1 MKIAHAGYSGPLV
14 GLATIVLIVSSLLAL
29 SSARGELLFSD
40 SFDYPAGNL
49 DGQGPPP
56 GSPPGQGGWI
66 KITHEPQVVPSG
78 LDFPGIL
85 TAGNSA
91 ALRSIPD
98 MVSDEAYA
106 AIGPV
111 TPDIGIVWIGFL
123 TRKDRQRLPH
133 GGFAVVA
140 AIGASILDPS
150 VGIGMIFEKNRY
162 GLDNDTGERGSRSVT
177 SVPVDRSTV
186 WLVTKLDFT
195 TGNEYLW
202 VNPSPETEPD
212 IANADA
218 WLPMT
223 AAFQS
228 AGFPYLR
235 LRVGY
240 THAIFQFDELRVG
253 TTFADVVNSEAGQI
267 TSKN

>member
-1 MKIAHAGYSGPLV
+1 MKITHAGYPRTLRGVVIIL
-14 GLATIVLIVSSLLAL
+14 TVSSLLII

-40 SFDYPAGNL
+40 SFDYLAGNL

-56 GSPPGQGGWI
+56 GSPPGQGGWV
-66 KITHEPQVVPSG
+66 TSNHNPRVASFG

-85 TAGNSA
+85 TAGHCARLNS
-91 ALRSIPD
+91 ID
-98 MVSDEAYA
+98 GTVSDEAIA

-111 TPDIGIVWIGFL
+111 TPDIGIVWVGFL
-123 TRKDRQRLPH
+123 AREARPSSAN

-140 AIGASILDPS
+140 VIGPSITDPS
-150 VGIGMIFEKNRY
+150 VGIGMIFDRNRY
-162 GLDNDTGERGSRSVT
+162 GLDNDTGEFGSRSLT
-177 SVPVDRSTV
+177 SVPVDVNTV

-218 WLPMT
+218 QRRMT
-223 AAFQS
+223 AEFQA
-228 AGFPYLR
+228 AGFSFLR

-240 THAIFQFDELRVG
+240 THALFQFDELRVG
-253 TTFADVVNSEAGQI
+253 TTFADVVNPF
-267 TSKN
+267 

>member
-1 MKIAHAGYSGPLV
+1 MKITHAGYRGTLV
-14 GLATIVLIVSSLLAL
+14 SLATILVTVGSLLA
-29 SSARGELLFSD
+29 SFSAHGELLFSD
-40 SFDYPAGNL
+40 SFDYPAGDL

-56 GSPPGQGGWI
+56 GSPPGQGGWVTI
-66 KITHEPQVVPSG
+66 NHNPGVASFG

-85 TAGNSA
+85 TAGHCA
-91 ALRSIPD
+91 GLKSID
-98 MVSDEAYA
+98 GTVSDEAYA

-111 TPDIGIVWIGFL
+111 TPDIGIVWVGFL
-123 TRKDRQRLPH
+123 VREARPLSAN

-140 AIGASILDPS
+140 VIGASILDPS
-150 VGIGMIFEKNRY
+150 VGIGMIFDRNHY
-162 GLDNDTGERGSRSVT
+162 GLDYDTGERGSRSVS
-177 SVPVDRSTV
+177 SVPVTRTTV

-223 AAFQS
+223 DAFQA
-228 AGFPYLR
+228 AGFLYLR

-253 TTFADVVNSEAGQI
+253 TTFADVVNPETGQL

>member
-1 MKIAHAGYSGPLV
+1 MKITNPGYQRALV
-14 GLATIVLIVSSLLAL
+14 SLATILVVATSVLTVSTAH
-29 SSARGELLFSD
+29 GELLFSD

-49 DGQGPPP
+49 DGQGPPS
-56 GSPPGQGGWI
+56 GSPPGQGGWVASN
-66 KITHEPQVVPSG
+66 HNPGVANLG
-78 LDFPGIL
+78 LDFPRIL

-91 ALRSIPD
+91 RLDSVFGSVA
-98 MVSDEAYA
+98 DEAIA

-111 TPDIGIVWIGFL
+111 TPDIGVVWIGFL
-123 TRKDRQRLPH
+123 TRKATNPLQA

-150 VGIGMIFEKNRY
+150 VGIGMIFDRNRY
-162 GLDNDTGERGSRSVT
+162 GLDNDTGVRGSRSVT
-177 SVPVDRSTV
+177 SVLVHKKTV
-186 WLVTKLDFT
+186 WLVTKLDFS

-202 VNPSPETEPD
+202 VNPLPETEPD

-218 WLPMT
+218 SLPMT

-240 THAIFQFDELRVG
+240 TNASFQFDELRVA
-253 TTFADVVNSEAGQI
+253 TTFAEIVNPF
-267 TSKN
+267 

>member
-1 MKIAHAGYSGPLV
+1 MKIANAGYPRALV
-14 GLATIVLIVSSLLAL
+14 SLATILVAASSFLAV

-49 DGQGPPP
+49 DSQGPPP
-56 GSPPGQGGWI
+56 GSPPGQGGWVASNHNPGVAI
-66 KITHEPQVVPSG
+66 FG

-85 TAGNSA
+85 TAGHCARLNSV
-91 ALRSIPD
+91 D
-98 MVSDEAYA
+98 DTVSDEAIA

-111 TPDIGIVWIGFL
+111 TPDIGIVWVGFL
-123 TRKDRQRLPH
+123 MREAWPPSAN

-140 AIGASILDPS
+140 VIGPSITDPS
-150 VGIGMIFEKNRY
+150 VGIGMIFTKNRY
-162 GLDNDTGERGSRSVT
+162 GLDNDTGEFGSRCLS
-177 SVPVDRSTV
+177 SVPVDVNTV

-202 VNPSPETEPD
+202 VNPSPDTEPD
-212 IANADA
+212 IANADCQRR
-218 WLPMT
+218 MT
-223 AAFQS
+223 AEFQA

-240 THAIFQFDELRVG
+240 THALFQFDELRVAS
-253 TTFADVVNSEAGQI
+253 TFAEIVNPEARP
-267 TSKN
+267 

>member
-1 MKIAHAGYSGPLV
+1 
-14 GLATIVLIVSSLLAL
+14 LLAL

-56 GSPPGQGGWI
+56 GSPPGQGGWVQI
-66 KITHEPQVVPSG
+66 RHKPQVVPFG
-78 LDFPGIL
+78 LDFPRIL

-91 ALRSIPD
+91 GLDSKFG

-111 TPDIGIVWIGFL
+111 TPDIGVVWIGFL
-123 TRKDRQRLPH
+123 TRKASNVFQA

-150 VGIGMIFEKNRY
+150 VGIGMIFERNHY

-177 SVPVDRSTV
+177 SVPVQMRTV
-186 WLVTKLDFT
+186 WLVTKLDFS

-202 VNPSPETEPD
+202 VNPLPETEPD

-218 WLPMT
+218 GLPMT

-240 THAIFQFDELRVG
+240 TNASFQFDELRVA
-253 TTFADVVNSEAGQI
+253 TTFAEVVNPEARP
-267 TSKN
+267 